1 MPEYYSGLPF
11 PSPGHLPN
19 PAIEPG
25 SPTLYADA
33 IPSEPSAWKM
43 TSAQEHKNDWVNE
56 WKIQTNEQLQL
67 VNGFKKEM
75 EETDILTY

>member
-1 MPEYYSGLPF
+1 
-11 PSPGHLPN
+11 
-19 PAIEPG
+19 
-25 SPTLYADA
+25 
-33 IPSEPSAWKM
+33 M